1 MAMTLSELAETA
13 KKAEIVLKAEEGES
27 HLWGHWNM
35 DFFTHPGID
44 EKTLELRFGLAED
57 GEFLYVMSLSLYS
70 LKDCAYKPQVF
81 EALLSIAYVTK
92 SVSYEYDPT
101 DGEVRA
107 TIEMPLEDGR
117 LTPDQLAALCS
128 FMAVTIDGYD
138 SVIRHAMK
146 TGTIDMSLEGKA
158 LPDPDKQQLNELLA
172 KIGGIE
178 GLKKLADE
186 SQKKVN

>member
-13 KKAEIVLKAEEGES
+13 KKAEIVLNTEEGQP

-35 DFFTHPGID
+35 DFFTHPGIED
-44 EKTLELRFGLAED
+44 KTLELRFGLAED

-107 TIEMPLEDGR
+107 TIEMPIEDGR
-117 LTPDQLAALCS
+117 LTPDQLAAMCN
-128 FMAVTIDGYD
+128 FMAATIDGYD
-138 SVIRHAMK
+138 TVIRHAMK
-146 TGTIDMSLEGKA
+146 TGTIDMSLEGKP
-158 LPDPDKQQLNELLA
+158 LPDPEKQELNDLLA

-178 GLKKLADE
+178 TLKKLAAE
-186 SQKKVN
+186 APKKIN